1 MSKLDKIRKKLAN
14 LLIECG
20 AVKTDKAVL
29 NWDGEEDLKAGYS
42 VYIDVD
48 GERKPAED
56 GEYATEDG
64 KTIVVKDGKVE
75 SIIDTAA
82 EVDAAEKT
90 KCAEDDKQT
99 CKEDAPADP
108 ADVDVENPDGTKEDI
123 NKAIEELRKEVDE
136 LYKIVDAVLNKIGE
150 TRKEADERLS
160 KIEKMSAAKP
170 AEDEIK
176 KTTIETAGDKKLENF
191 KRHFM

>member
-1 MSKLDKIRKKLAN
+1 MTKLDKIRKRLAN
-14 LLIECG
+14 LLVECG

-29 NWDGEEDLKAGYS
+29 VWDSEEDLKAGYS
-42 VYIDVD
+42 VYVDVD

-75 SIIDTAA
+75 SIVDAAA

-90 KCAEDDKQT
+90 KCAETDKQA
-99 CKEDAPADP
+99 CAEDAPAAEP
-108 ADVDVENPDGTKEDI
+108 MVENPDGSKEDV
-123 NKAIEELRKEVDE
+123 NKAIEELRKEVNE

-150 TRKEADERLS
+150 SRKEADERLS

-176 KTTIETAGDKKLENF
+176 KAATVETAGDKKLEMFRQHF
-191 KRHFM
+191 K

>member
-1 MSKLDKIRKKLAN
+1 MTKLDKIRKRLAN
-14 LLIECG
+14 LLVECG

-29 NWDGEEDLKAGYS
+29 VWDSEEDLKAGYS
-42 VYIDVD
+42 VYVDVD

-75 SIIDTAA
+75 SIVDAAA

-90 KCAEDDKQT
+90 KCAETDKQA
-99 CKEDAPADP
+99 CAEDAEPM
-108 ADVDVENPDGTKEDI
+108 VENPDGSKEDV
-123 NKAIEELRKEVDE
+123 NKAIEELRKEVNE

-150 TRKEADERLS
+150 SRKEADERLS

-176 KTTIETAGDKKLENF
+176 KTVTVETAGDKKLEMFRQHF
-191 KRHFM
+191 K

>member
-1 MSKLDKIRKKLAN
+1 MTKLDKIRKRLAN
-14 LLIECG
+14 LLVECG

-29 NWDGEEDLKAGYS
+29 VWDSEEDLKAGYS
-42 VYIDVD
+42 VYVDVD

-56 GEYATEDG
+56 GEYETEDG

-75 SIIDTAA
+75 SIVDAAA

-90 KCAEDDKQT
+90 KCAETDKQA
-99 CKEDAPADP
+99 CAEDAPAD
-108 ADVDVENPDGTKEDI
+108 VENPDDSKEDV
-123 NKAIEELRKEVDE
+123 NKAIEELRKEVNE

-150 TRKEADERLS
+150 SRKEADERLS

-176 KTTIETAGDKKLENF
+176 KTATVETAGDKKLEMFRQHF
-191 KRHFM
+191 K

>member
-1 MSKLDKIRKKLAN
+1 MTKLDKIRKRLAN
-14 LLIECG
+14 LLVECG

-29 NWDGEEDLKAGYS
+29 AWDGEEDLKAGYS
-42 VYIDVD
+42 VYVDVD
-48 GERKPAED
+48 GERKPADD

-75 SIIDTAA
+75 SIVDAAA

-90 KCAEDDKQT
+90 KCAEADKQA
-99 CKEDAPADP
+99 CAEDAPADP
-108 ADVDVENPDGTKEDI
+108 ADVENPDGSKEDV
-123 NKAIEELRKEVDE
+123 NKAIEELRKEVNE

-150 TRKEADERLS
+150 SRKEADERLS

-176 KTTIETAGDKKLENF
+176 KTATVETAGDKKLEMFRQHF
-191 KRHFM
+191 K

>member
-1 MSKLDKIRKKLAN
+1 MTKLDKIRKRLAN
-14 LLIECG
+14 LLVECG

-29 NWDGEEDLKAGYS
+29 VWDSEEDLKAGYS
-42 VYIDVD
+42 VYVDVD

-56 GEYATEDG
+56 GEYETEDG

-75 SIIDTAA
+75 SIVDAAA

-90 KCAEDDKQT
+90 KCAED
-99 CKEDAPADP
+99 APAAEP
-108 ADVDVENPDGTKEDI
+108 MVENPDGSKEDV
-123 NKAIEELRKEVDE
+123 NKAIEELRKEVNE

-150 TRKEADERLS
+150 SRKEADERLS

-176 KTTIETAGDKKLENF
+176 KNVTVETAGDKKLEMFRQHF
-191 KRHFM
+191 K

>member
-1 MSKLDKIRKKLAN
+1 MTKLDKIRKRLAN
-14 LLIECG
+14 LLVECG

-29 NWDGEEDLKAGYS
+29 TWDGEEDLKAGYS
-42 VYIDVD
+42 VYVDVD

-75 SIIDTAA
+75 SIIDAAA

-90 KCAEDDKQT
+90 KCAEADKQA
-99 CKEDAPADP
+99 CAE
-108 ADVDVENPDGTKEDI
+108 DVDPMVENPDGSKEDV
-123 NKAIEELRKEVDE
+123 NKAIEELRKEVNE

-150 TRKEADERLS
+150 SRKEADERLS

-176 KTTIETAGDKKLENF
+176 KNATVETAGDKKLEMFRQHF
-191 KRHFM
+191 K